1 MKYFLLLALPFF
13 FFFCTTQ
20 KVKPKISS
28 EINVTELPTQ
38 ESWNATITFTDSG
51 KIQAIMKVGHLRMY
65 AKRQETLIDVYQ
77 HVDFYNPLEIKTT
90 TLTSLRGRVDDASK
104 DLYAFENVVARND
117 SGTQLESEML
127 MWRNRDQ
134 KIVTDKFVTIT
145 TPTEKIQGYGFESDQ
160 HLQNYKIY
168 KPVYVTTS
176 NQADKSDSLR

>member
-1 MKYFLLLALPFF
+1 MRYFFLLTFSFLFF
-13 FFFCTTQ
+13 YCNPQ
-20 KVKPKISS
+20 KVKPKINS
-28 EINVTELPTQ
+28 EINVGELPTQ
-38 ESWNATITFTDSG
+38 ESWNTTISFTDSG

-65 AKRQETLIDVYQ
+65 AKRQETLIDGYQ

-176 NQADKSDSLR
+176 DQSDKSDSLR